1 MYLMFCC
8 FVVYFCSIS
17 LFLHLLLFSCFSALF
32 ALCFQHHII
41 VFFEP
46 YVCVL
51 ALTPCFLVK
60 LLSSFESGAKTPS
73 RDSCVMNR
81 YLPFEL
87 DERFKIKSE
96 NERISV
102 AFGNA
107 QTHSLTHSLTASRTV
122 IIAAIAVCVSQS
134 VIVNGI
140 LVRIMHNIA
149 LYGEGLPLICWCCSF
164 QMFGVLTSDMLF

>member
-102 AFGNA
+102 STFLLQYYCSAA
-107 QTHSLTHSLTASRTV
+107 AADV
-122 IIAAIAVCVSQS
+122 VVAAIFSEAYVC
-134 VIVNGI
+134 
-140 LVRIMHNIA
+140 
-149 LYGEGLPLICWCCSF
+149 ICH
-164 QMFGVLTSDMLF
+164 